1 MIKCSTL
8 LSMWSSFTM
17 TKYVRVGEK
26 TVWIHQYILSYNSIH
41 YFFKPLLN
49 ILPTDL
55 INVSKLKLNDDCCF
69 VSPSIL
75 FTSGTVEN
83 FYNSLS
89 RYGLEKSQTNKQTKI
104 KTKKQHTKLK
114 TPYLFCGQCKFD
126 LKMMVS
132 F

>member
-1 MIKCSTL
+1 MKSCINEMIKCSTL

-89 RYGLEKSQTNKQTKI
+89 RYGLEKSQTNKQKSKPKNNTRN
-104 KTKKQHTKLK
+104 
-114 TPYLFCGQCKFD
+114 
-126 LKMMVS
+126 
-132 F
+132 